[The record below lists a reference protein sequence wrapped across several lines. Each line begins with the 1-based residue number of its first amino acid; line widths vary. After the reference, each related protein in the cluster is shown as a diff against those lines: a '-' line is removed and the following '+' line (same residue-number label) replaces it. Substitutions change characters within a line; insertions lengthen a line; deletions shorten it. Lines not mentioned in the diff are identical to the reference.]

1 MNEAKPFLN
10 KRVKYQEPCDGR
22 LSSTVPREGTEKVP
36 FFMTKTENAYDL

>member
-22 LSSTVPREGTEKVP
+22 LSSTVPREGRVKFPPLTRPKLEEYG
-36 FFMTKTENAYDL
+36 F